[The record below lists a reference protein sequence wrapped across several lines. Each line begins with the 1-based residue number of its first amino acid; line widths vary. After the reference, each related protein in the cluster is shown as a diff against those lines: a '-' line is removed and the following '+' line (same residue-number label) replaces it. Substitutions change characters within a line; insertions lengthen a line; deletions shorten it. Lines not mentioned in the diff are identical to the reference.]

1 MRCQAGVCHDDYVP
15 DVRKY
20 TANVNEAAVAAIVK
34 YCGVSLQRP
43 DSSLV
48 SATDLKELATA
59 RDGFNVFL
67 WPGLPVPPART

>member
-1 MRCQAGVCHDDYVP
+1 MTDYVP

-43 DSSLV
+43 DPRWCPPQTQRSWRPCATV
-48 SATDLKELATA
+48 SRPRSWD
-59 RDGFNVFL
+59 
-67 WPGLPVPPART
+67 